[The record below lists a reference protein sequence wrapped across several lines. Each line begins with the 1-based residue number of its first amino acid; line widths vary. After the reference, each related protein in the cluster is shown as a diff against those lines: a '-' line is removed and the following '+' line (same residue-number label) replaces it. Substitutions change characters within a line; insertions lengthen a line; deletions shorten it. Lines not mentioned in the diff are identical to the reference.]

1 MKRRT
6 VLTGGA
12 GLASGALLPS
22 TAVTEFDA
30 MAGQHARLPSTRA
43 LAPLRGLADEPLR
56 SVDLSRHI
64 AEPVLLERVELLQI
78 RPREILIVG
87 HSRDGVQ
94 AIVPANAR
102 LGDDLSMFTQRV
114 LPFFLARDQRDI
126 ELTIAAC
133 HRAHYKLAGL
143 SFWNA
148 VGHLDMLALE
158 MLGQVAQRSVAE
170 LLGGRRR
177 EDVSVYLSSR
187 ERSTTPEQEIDEF
200 MLPRLASS
208 GAVACKL
215 GIGGRMS
222 RNEDAA
228 PGRSEALV
236 TRARRVLGD
245 DIDICVDAN
254 GSYDGPAAVEV
265 GRMLERHGV
274 WFFEEPC
281 PFEEFDLAL
290 AVSQRLAV
298 KVAGGEQDHSAA
310 KWRWMI
316 ENRAVDIVQPDLFYA
331 GGFLRSLRVA
341 RLAEQHGLEV
351 IPHAPRAHAATA
363 TLLQFVALLERP
375 GRHHEFSARAITASA
390 AYDYEPQLR
399 VAGGRIPIP
408 GGAGFGIHYDLA
420 DLRRRSTPI
429 PVESRTRQDDE

>member
-1 MKRRT
+1 MKRRA
-6 VLTGGA
+6 VLTGGTRLVTGAVLLGTGVADA
-12 GLASGALLPS
+12 G
-22 TAVTEFDA
+22 A
-30 MAGQHARLPSTRA
+30 MAGRHARSSSMRG
-43 LAPLRGLADEPLR
+43 LAPLRGVADEPLR
-56 SVDLSRHI
+56 TVDLSRHV
-64 AEPVLLERVELLQI
+64 ADPVLLDRVELLQV
-78 RPREILIVG
+78 RPREVLIVG
-87 HSRDGVQ
+87 HSREGVQ

-102 LGDDLSMFTQRV
+102 LGDDLPMFTQRV
-114 LPFFLARDQRDI
+114 LPFFLGRDQRDI
-126 ELTIAAC
+126 ELTIAEC
-133 HRAHYKLAGL
+133 HRVHYKLAGL

-158 MLGQVAQRSVAE
+158 MLGQAAQRSVAE

-177 EDVSVYLSSR
+177 DDVSVYLSSR
-187 ERSTTPEQEIDEF
+187 ERSTTAEQEIDEF
-200 MLPRLASS
+200 ILPRLASS

-222 RNEDAA
+222 RNADAA

-245 DIDICVDAN
+245 DIELCVDAN

-265 GRMLERHGV
+265 GRMLEHHGV

-281 PFEEFDLAL
+281 PFEEFDLTL
-290 AVSQRLAV
+290 AVNQRLAI
-298 KVAGGEQDHSAA
+298 KIAGGEQDHSAA

-351 IPHAPRAHAATA
+351 VPHAPRAHAATA
-363 TLLQFVALLERP
+363 TLLQFIAVLERP
-375 GRHHEFSARAITASA
+375 GRYHEFSARSVTAKA
-390 AYDYEPQLR
+390 PYDYEPQLR
-399 VAGGRIPIP
+399 VAGGRIQIP
-408 GGAGFGIHYDLA
+408 SGAGFGIKYDLA

-429 PVESRTRQDDE
+429 PVGFQSRRGDD